1 MSEQRDRVSDL
12 ISSLKQQRD
21 ELAVRMHLAGAEARQ
36 EWSRLDDK
44 VNELSHRFDP
54 VKRAVGDSADDLWE
68 SLKLLGEE
76 LQHGFERVRK
86 SLSQ

>member
-1 MSEQRDRVSDL
+1 MDETHDRIQEL

-36 EWSRLDDK
+36 EWDRLDEK
-44 VNELSHRFDP
+44 VNQLANRFDP
-54 VKRAVGDSADDLWE
+54 LKQAVDKSADDVWI

-76 LQHGFERVRK
+76 LQHGFQRIRK
-86 SLSQ
+86 SL

>member
-1 MSEQRDRVSDL
+1 MSEKRDRIHEL

-44 VNELSHRFDP
+44 VNQLSHRFDP
-54 VKRAVGDSADDLWE
+54 LKRAAGETADDLWE

-76 LQHGFERVRK
+76 LQHGFQRIRK
-86 SLSQ
+86 SL

>member
-1 MSEQRDRVSDL
+1 MSETRDRIQEL

-21 ELAVRMHLAGAEARQ
+21 ELAVRMHLAGAEAKQ

-44 VNELSHRFDP
+44 VNRLSHRFDP
-54 VKRAVGDSADDLWE
+54 LKHSVGETADDLWE

-76 LQHGFERVRK
+76 LQHGFQRVRK
-86 SLSQ
+86 SL

>member
-1 MSEQRDRVSDL
+1 MAEKPDRIREL

-21 ELAVRMHLAGAEARQ
+21 DLAVRMHLAGAEAKQ
-36 EWSRLDDK
+36 EWGRLDDK
-44 VNELSHRFDP
+44 VNQLSHRFDP

-86 SLSQ
+86 SL